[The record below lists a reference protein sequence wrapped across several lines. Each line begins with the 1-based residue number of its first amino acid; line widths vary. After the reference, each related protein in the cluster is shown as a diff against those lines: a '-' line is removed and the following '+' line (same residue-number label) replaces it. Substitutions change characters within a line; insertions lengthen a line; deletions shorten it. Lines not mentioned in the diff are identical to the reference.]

1 MDNRSGAGPQ
11 PPKPGIYTIDPR
23 RSQVRFRA
31 RHMFGLGP
39 VHGTFGIDRGE
50 IVITGQVTG
59 STAEA
64 VILAGSFSTGNRM
77 RDADVRSAKYLDT
90 ASHPEIVFR
99 SERVEQSGDGWT
111 LHGDLSVRGQTQP
124 VSVLISSAR
133 GTEDGAAF
141 EAATTI
147 DRYAFGITKG
157 KGMTGRRL
165 TLTFD
170 IVAAQHQPGDTRT
183 QRRSTR

>member
-1 MDNRSGAGPQ
+1 MSGAGTQ
-11 PPKPGIYTIDPR
+11 ALKPGSYAIDPG
-23 RSQVRFRA
+23 RSRVRFQA

-50 IVITGQVTG
+50 IVIAEPVTG
-59 STAEA
+59 SAAEA

-90 ASHPEIVFR
+90 AAHPEIVFR
-99 SERVEQSGDGWT
+99 SQRVEQSGYGWT
-111 LHGDLSVRGQTQP
+111 LHGDLTVRGQAQP
-124 VSVLISSAR
+124 VSVVISSAR

-141 EAATTI
+141 EATTTI

-157 KGMTGRRL
+157 KGMTGRSL

-170 IVAAQHQPGDTRT
+170 IVAAQH
-183 QRRSTR
+183 

>member
-1 MDNRSGAGPQ
+1 MASMSAGTQ
-11 PPKPGIYTIDPR
+11 PPKPGNYTINPR
-23 RSQVRFRA
+23 RSQVRFQA

-50 IVITGQVTG
+50 IVIAEQVTG
-59 STAEA
+59 SAAEA
-64 VILAGSFSTGNRM
+64 VILAGGFSTGNRM

-90 ASHPEIVFR
+90 AAHPEIVFR

-111 LHGDLSVRGQTQP
+111 LHGDLSVRGQAQP
-124 VSVLISSAR
+124 VSVVISSAR

-141 EAATTI
+141 EATTTI

-157 KGMTGRRL
+157 KGITGRRL

-170 IVAAQHQPGDTRT
+170 IVAAQH
-183 QRRSTR
+183 